1 MKKWLFATLIL
12 TLILAGCQ
20 PAEDTAKEM
29 PAEEATPA
37 VEEEKEKDEMKDD
50 ETTEEVMLE
59 LSLDELAAFNGE
71 NGQPAYVAV
80 DGVIYNLTNSKLW
93 KEGQHNGFQAGA
105 DLTSAIKEKSP
116 HGVGKLDGI
125 PIVGKLVEKK

>member
-20 PAEDTAKEM
+20 PAEDTTKEM
-29 PAEEATPA
+29 PAEEAAPV
-37 VEEEKEKDEMKDD
+37 VEEEKDEMKDD
-50 ETTEEVMLE
+50 EPAEEVMLE

-80 DGVIYNLTNSKLW
+80 DGVIYDLTNSKLW

>member
-20 PAEDTAKEM
+20 PAEDTTKEM
-29 PAEEATPA
+29 PVEEAAPV
-37 VEEEKEKDEMKDD
+37 VEEEKDEMKDD
-50 ETTEEVMLE
+50 EPAEEVMLE
-59 LSLDELAAFNGE
+59 LSLDELADFNGE

-80 DGVIYNLTNSKLW
+80 DGVIYDLTNSKLW